1 VSRTQGSR
9 WRRGPLAERDF
20 RLLFGATTITTFGDR
35 LGALALVFAV
45 LDLPGGNATKLG
57 IVLAARLVVEALVV
71 VAGGV
76 LADRLPR
83 SVVLVG
89 ASLLQG
95 TAQAA
100 TAWYILS
107 GGTSIWPIVALQAGY
122 GVGGGLVTPAEIG
135 LIPQTVSP
143 ERLQQANA
151 LQGLARNALNVIGPS
166 VAGVI
171 IVAGTPGI
179 ALAVDAAT
187 FFVCA
192 GLLALI
198 RVAQATREA
207 TTTFVDDLREGWGE
221 FWARTWLWASV
232 ILIGLANAV
241 FAGTW
246 FVLGPAIAK
255 DDLGGA
261 GAWATIAA
269 VGGIGAII
277 GGLIAFRYRPRR
289 PLFASSLV
297 AIPQVAQLILLAF
310 HAPVWLLAAT
320 TFVGQIGLAIGV
332 TLWFTVFQQN
342 IPGNVQSR
350 VSSYDTFG
358 SFVMIPLA
366 MAVAGPIAAGI
377 GEEETLLIAAASY
390 IVFMGVTAALPSVR
404 AIRQQPVA
412 GEVVEP
418 GTA

>member
-1 VSRTQGSR
+1 MSR
-9 WRRGPLAERDF
+9 WRNGPLAERDY
-20 RLLFGATTITTFGDR
+20 RLLFSATTITTFGDR
-35 LGALALVFAV
+35 LGGLALVFAV

-57 IVLAARLVVEALVV
+57 IVLAARQVVEALVV

-83 SVVLVG
+83 SVILVG

-100 TAWYILS
+100 TAWYVLS
-107 GGTSIWPIVALQAGY
+107 GGTSIWPIAALQAGY
-122 GVGGGLVTPAEIG
+122 GIGGGLVVPAEIG

-151 LQGLARNALNVIGPS
+151 LQGLARNALSVIGPS

-179 ALAVDAAT
+179 ALAVDAAS

-192 GLLALI
+192 GLLAMI

-207 TTTFVDDLREGWGE
+207 ATTFVDDLREGWSE

-241 FAGTW
+241 FVGTW

-255 DDLGGA
+255 EDLGGA

-277 GGLIAFRYRPRR
+277 GGLIAFRYRPKR
-289 PLFASSLV
+289 PLFASTVV
-297 AIPQVAQLILLAF
+297 AIPQVAQLILLAV

-320 TFVGQIGLAIGV
+320 TLVGQIGLAIGI

-342 IPGNVQSR
+342 VPGNVQSR
-350 VSSYDTFG
+350 VSSYDTLG
-358 SFVMIPLA
+358 SFVIIPLA
-366 MAVAGPIAAGI
+366 MAVSGPIAARI
-377 GEEETLLIAAASY
+377 GEEETLLIAAGSY
-390 IVFMGVTAALPSVR
+390 IVFMGLTAALPSVR
-404 AIRQQPVA
+404 AIRQRQVA

-418 GTA
+418 GAA